1 MWGLATTR
9 VLLNLKRGGSRFVL
23 ELIQRFWNGV
33 AYEMVKLDESTGD
46 VIDWEFLAKYTKG
59 FTMDNMPDDAKLQ
72 ECYQGYL
79 LGEYDDTPK
88 TAAWASLICGAPEQ
102 DIKDM
107 AAIMSKQNNVIL
119 ATAQLRRAA
128 PVWRTIPR

>member
-1 MWGLATTR
+1 
-9 VLLNLKRGGSRFVL
+9 
-23 ELIQRFWNGV
+23 
-33 AYEMVKLDESTGD
+33 MVKLDESAGD

-88 TAAWASLICGAPEQ
+88 TAAVASLICGAPEQ

-119 ATAQLRRAA
+119 ATGTAAARCTGVENYPQVIYTIGLMGRPYGQAGQCRVLQPDSDELRH
-128 PVWRTIPR
+128 

>member
-1 MWGLATTR
+1 
-9 VLLNLKRGGSRFVL
+9 
-23 ELIQRFWNGV
+23 
-33 AYEMVKLDESTGD
+33 
-46 VIDWEFLAKYTKG
+46 
-59 FTMDNMPDDAKLQ
+59 MDNMPDDAKLQ

-119 ATAQLRRAA
+119 ATGTAAARCTGVENLSPGDLYHRAHGRPYGQA
-128 PVWRTIPR
+128 GAMPCSTT